1 MFFVPPS
8 GVVPNRWWYV
18 VGLCHL
24 SVVSLGWLT
33 TVRKNIIPIKKNHIQ
48 VAFVKTTRIQ
58 CAWFAIKKARV
69 ASLVPS
75 RERYGTHK
83 FIDLWYSYTSIFTKT
98 KWIKVA
104 LVSSTLFGALFHLF
118 GQCNI
123 LFFFDICFCQL
134 EFQTHQAENKT
145 SPLVN
150 ILLVV
155 DSQRFTTVR
164 RCR

>member
-1 MFFVPPS
+1 MRIVLFCFLQVEWS
-8 GVVPNRWWYV
+8 QIDDDNL

-24 SVVSLGWLT
+24 SVVYWGGLLHGE
-33 TVRKNIIPIKKNHIQ
+33 KNSIPIKKNHIQ
-48 VAFVKTTRIQ
+48 VACVKTIRIQ

-118 GQCNI
+118 GQCYFSLIFAFVNSSFKPTK
-123 LFFFDICFCQL
+123 L
-134 EFQTHQAENKT
+134 KT
-145 SPLVN
+145 K
-150 ILLVV
+150 
-155 DSQRFTTVR
+155 QVR
-164 RCR
+164 W